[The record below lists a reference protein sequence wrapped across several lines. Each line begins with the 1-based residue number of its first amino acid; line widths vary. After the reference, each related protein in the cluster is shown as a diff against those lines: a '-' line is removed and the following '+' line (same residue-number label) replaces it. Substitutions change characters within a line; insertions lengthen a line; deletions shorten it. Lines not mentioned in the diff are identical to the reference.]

1 MTSTTQTDPW
11 GSIRDL
17 LHDRGM
23 RWTPQRRTLI
33 EVLSKAD
40 GHVGGADL
48 VERCRAV
55 DPTTT
60 PSTVYRTLQALAD
73 GGEVDTLRTEDG
85 EALYRRCSGTHHH
98 HLVCRGC
105 GRTVEVEGPTV
116 ERWAD
121 AVADRHGFTEISH
134 TLEIFGTCPDCRRN
148 N

>member
-1 MTSTTQTDPW
+1 MTSTEPTLPSGARPTRQRRAVAACLNEADDFH
-11 GSIRDL
+11 SAQEIHDL
-17 LHDRGM
+17 L
-23 RWTPQRRTLI
+23 RRSG
-33 EVLSKAD
+33 EN
-40 GHVGGADL
+40 VGL
-48 VERCRAV
+48 
-55 DPTTT
+55 
-60 PSTVYRTLQALAD
+60 STVYRTLQALAD

-134 TLEIFGTCPDCRRN
+134 TLEIFGTCPDCHRN
-148 N
+148 